1 MRQPLEDGRVTIS
14 RAAGTMT
21 FPSDFMLVAAMNPCK
36 CGFFGDPTR
45 ECRCSPAQVER
56 YRSRISGPLL
66 DRIDIHVE
74 APAVQY
80 RELSSNESAEP
91 SAAIRERIIQARL
104 RQHERFGA
112 GKKATCNAR
121 MGHSQLKKFCALD
134 SAGQEMLRHAMED
147 LQLSARAYDRILK
160 VARTVA
166 DLAGVDKIE
175 SPHIGE
181 AIQYRTLDRKLWV

>member
-1 MRQPLEDGRVTIS
+1 MHLC
-14 RAAGTMT
+14 
-21 FPSDFMLVAAMNPCK
+21 PC
-36 CGFFGDPTR
+36 GYFGDPAR

-80 RELSSNESAEP
+80 RELSSNEPAEA
-91 SAAIRERIIQARL
+91 SSAIRERVVDARA
-104 RQHERFGA
+104 RQRNRFA
-112 GKKATCNAR
+112 TGKKTNCNAR
-121 MGHSQLKKFCALD
+121 MGHSQIKKFCALD
-134 SAGQEMLRHAMED
+134 NSGQEMLRHAMED

-160 VARTVA
+160 VSRTIA
-166 DLAGVDKIE
+166 DLAGAEKID
-175 SPHIGE
+175 SSHIGE